1 MKKGDRVTVYSHT
14 VSGFLFE
21 EGTAYLHTQ
30 TDAMKDKTLDVLSY
44 EGKEKLIGPFEN
56 WMVMFE
62 EGENLVNRWVREV
75 DKL

>member
-1 MKKGDRVTVYSHT
+1 MKKGDRVLVYYYT

-21 EGTAYLHTQ
+21 EGIAHLHEQ
-30 TDAMKDKTLDVLSY
+30 TDAMKGETLDVLSY
-44 EGKEKLIGPFEN
+44 EGKEKLVGPFEN

>member
-1 MKKGDRVTVYSHT
+1 MKKGDRVRVYSHT
-14 VSGFLFE
+14 VAGFLFE

-30 TDAMKDKTLDVLSY
+30 TDAMKGETLDILSC

-56 WMVMFE
+56 WIVTFE
-62 EGENLVNRWVREV
+62 EGKDLVHRWVREV

>member
-1 MKKGDRVTVYSHT
+1 MKKGDRVTVYNHT
-14 VSGFLFE
+14 VAGFLFE
-21 EGTAYLHTQ
+21 EGTACLLKQ
-30 TDAMKDKTLDVLSY
+30 TDAMKGETLEILSCR
-44 EGKEKLIGPFEN
+44 GKEKLIGPFEN